1 MYYPGSVRIP
11 DGDQP
16 PPSLRIPNGE
26 VPLGSARGSLG
37 EDMPALPTAT
47 PSRMPSASAGPGAR
61 PTSASWR
68 DSDGLAAALRRKHDS
83 ELADI
88 FAAPGALCMLCASM
102 W

>member
-11 DGDQP
+11 NGDHP

-26 VPLGSARGSLG
+26 VPLGSARGSRG
-37 EDMPALPTAT
+37 EDMPGLPTAT
-47 PSRMPSASAGPGAR
+47 PSRMPGAR

-88 FAAPGALCMLCASM
+88 FAAPGAL
-102 W
+102 